1 MIRIALIV
9 IYSTLCIV
17 LILPFLIL
25 WTLITGSPVFMNR
38 MAMKAVSGIDRI
50 AGIRV
55 RVDGLENIP
64 TGACLFACNHVSY
77 VDPLALVPLIPRRVS
92 VFLKKELFR
101 IPILSIGMRLT
112 GYISV
117 DRANRK
123 SAVASVESAV
133 RQLRSGVSIVI
144 FPEGTRS
151 PDGRLRPFKG
161 GACVTAIQAGV
172 PVVPVSI
179 AGTQKLMPKGKWAIH
194 PGDVYIKFGPPVDVS
209 QYGADRR
216 DEMLSLIEMRVAQ
229 GLPPEQQPVTGPQRT
244 KSKA

>member
-1 MIRIALIV
+1 MTRIALIV
-9 IYSTLCIV
+9 IYTTLCIV
-17 LILPFLIL
+17 LFLPFLIL
-25 WTLITGSPVFMNR
+25 WTMISGSPVFMNR

-101 IPILSIGMRLT
+101 IPILATGMRFT

-151 PDGRLRPFKG
+151 PDGRLRPFKR

-179 AGTQKLMPKGKWAIH
+179 AGTQKLMPKGKWRIH
-194 PGDVYIKFGPPVDVS
+194 PGEVHIKFGPAVDTPR
-209 QYGADRR
+209 YGADHR
-216 DEMLSLIEMRVAQ
+216 DEMLALVEMRVAE
-229 GLPPEQQPVTGPQRT
+229 GLPPEQQPLPHSQGT
-244 KSKA
+244 KSKG